1 MIRPP
6 DEKRI
11 TDDWRPLIVLAAL
24 AVLVKVPT
32 IGTPAFWDETAW
44 LGQAGW
50 LASNGLT
57 GAMPGLRPDGQF
69 FGHPPGLHLA
79 VAVLFRVFGQSI
91 EVAHV
96 LIALLGAV
104 GVCATYALVRTRH
117 DAKTALLA
125 ALLLLLS
132 PTWFSN
138 AGMFLGDLPVAALGT
153 LSAVLVM
160 RGRLLAYCV
169 VASAMV
175 LIKEPAVALVAALVA
190 WRILSRW
197 PVSWASLRD
206 ALPYAAPLLAFIA
219 FITAQKIASGQ
230 FFFILAF
237 EADPLI
243 DAGIAAT
250 LRDAAK
256 ITAWLFVAQFRWV
269 LTLAIVLDLVV
280 NREARR
286 RPELLLCVLVALG
299 SGYTFSVIYY
309 MPRYVLPVLPFF
321 YALGAVSLMSLAR
334 MPLRQQ
340 ATGAAAVALTLW
352 CLARDHLRGHG
363 EDNLRYL
370 GIVRAHQAAI
380 AEIETRFAG
389 ARILATWPAAAEL
402 SDPLLGYVSRP
413 LPVKWFAGATDL
425 AEADL
430 AVVASPANRDAA
442 RLETLLRDDGWVA
455 VVTQRSGPAAIHAYR
470 RR

>member
-6 DEKRI
+6 DAKRI
-11 TDDWRPLIVLAAL
+11 THDWLPLILLAAL

-50 LASNGLT
+50 LESNGLS
-57 GAMPGLRPDGQF
+57 GVMPGRRPDSQF
-69 FGHPPGLHLA
+69 FGHPPGLHL
-79 VAVLFRVFGQSI
+79 VAALLFRVFGPSI
-91 EVAHV
+91 EVAHA
-96 LIALLGAV
+96 LIAVFGAV
-104 GVCATYALVRTRH
+104 GVGATYAFVRAAH

-125 ALLLLLS
+125 ALLLLFS

-138 AGMFLGDLPVAALGT
+138 AGVFLADLPVAALGV

-160 RGRLLAYCV
+160 RERVVAYCV
-169 VASAMV
+169 VASVMV
-175 LIKEPAVALVAALVA
+175 LLKEPAVAVVAALVA
-190 WRILSRW
+190 YRLLRRW
-197 PVSWASLRD
+197 PVSRASLRD
-206 ALPYAAPLLAFIA
+206 ALPYAAPLLVFIA
-219 FITAQKIASGQ
+219 FITAQKIASGR

-243 DAGIAAT
+243 DGGIAAT

-256 ITAWLFVAQFRWV
+256 VTTWLFVAQFRWV
-269 LTLAIVLDLVV
+269 LTLAIALDLVV

-286 RPELLLCVLVALG
+286 RPELLLCVLVVLG

-309 MPRYVLPVLPFF
+309 MSRYVLPVFPFF

-334 MPLRQQ
+334 TPRRQQ

-352 CLARDHLRGHG
+352 CLARDPLRGHG

-370 GIVRAHQAAI
+370 GIVRAHQAAV
-380 AEIETRFAG
+380 AEIESRFAG
-389 ARILATWPAAAEL
+389 ARLLATWPVAAEL
-402 SDPLLGYVSRP
+402 SDPLLGYVDRP
-413 LPVKWFAGATDL
+413 LPVKWFAGAATLGD
-425 AEADL
+425 ADL
-430 AVVASPANRDAA
+430 AVVASPANADAR
-442 RLETLLRDDGWVA
+442 RLEALLRDAGWVP
-455 VVTQRSGPAAIHAYR
+455 VVTHRSGPAAVNAYQR
-470 RR
+470 R